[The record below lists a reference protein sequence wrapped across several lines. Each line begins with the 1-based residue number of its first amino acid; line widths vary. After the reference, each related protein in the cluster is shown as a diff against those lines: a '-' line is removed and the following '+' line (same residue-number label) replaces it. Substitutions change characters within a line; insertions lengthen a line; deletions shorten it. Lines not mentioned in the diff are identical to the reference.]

1 MIGRIIHYHGLRR
14 NRLPHRLAWAMSG
27 LKFHAHKVI
36 NLVAFLL
43 CCAGVLFLMSSQ
55 ANSSQAIADNRVAA
69 KVSQQAEYIS
79 ALEKI
84 VAACLSDS
92 TGKPILIDRRI
103 FLCGIYDIGE
113 SE

>member
-1 MIGRIIHYHGLRR
+1 MIARIIHYHHLKR

-43 CCAGVLFLMSSQ
+43 CFAGVLFLMSSQ

-69 KVSQQAEYIS
+69 KVSQQAGEIEELRRILAKCLTKGDSPLWIGDELFFCGIS
-79 ALEKI
+79 A
-84 VAACLSDS
+84 
-92 TGKPILIDRRI
+92 TGITK
-103 FLCGIYDIGE
+103 
-113 SE
+113 

>member
-1 MIGRIIHYHGLRR
+1 MIARIIHYHHLKR

-69 KVSQQAEYIS
+69 KVSQQAGEIEELRRILAKCLTKGDSPLWIGDELFFCGIS
-79 ALEKI
+79 A
-84 VAACLSDS
+84 
-92 TGKPILIDRRI
+92 TGITK
-103 FLCGIYDIGE
+103 
-113 SE
+113 